1 MRKWRVGTLSLGILM
16 IVLGVV
22 MLTAQF
28 KQVTIL
34 DTLLTWWPLI
44 LVLIGVEILVQVYT
58 AREEQSKI
66 KYDALS
72 ILIIFIMVF
81 FSIGMYALTSTGVIE
96 RIAWMLESSIVP
108 ADIPSQRISVDKRLR
123 GKCKLGN

>member
-1 MRKWRVGTLSLGILM
+1 
-16 IVLGVV
+16 
-22 MLTAQF
+22 
-28 KQVTIL
+28 
-34 DTLLTWWPLI
+34 
-44 LVLIGVEILVQVYT
+44 VQVYT

>member
-1 MRKWRVGTLSLGILM
+1 M
-16 IVLGVV
+16 
-22 MLTAQF
+22 
-28 KQVTIL
+28 
-34 DTLLTWWPLI
+34 
-44 LVLIGVEILVQVYT
+44 QVYT

-108 ADIPSQRISVDKRLR
+108 ADIPSQRMQIIFILQPIIPSSEQRCTRILIAR
-123 GKCKLGN
+123 YHW